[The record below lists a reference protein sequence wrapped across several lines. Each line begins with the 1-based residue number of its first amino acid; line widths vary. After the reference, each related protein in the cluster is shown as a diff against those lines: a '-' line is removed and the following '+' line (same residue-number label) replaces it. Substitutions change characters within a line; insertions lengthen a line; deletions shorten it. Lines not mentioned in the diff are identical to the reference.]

1 MKEFGLINRLNG
13 LDHLPYWP
21 TAPCNSITASE
32 GKFLFASKKYTYSYI
47 QLIKFA
53 LMIRV
58 FVSMKC

>member
-32 GKFLFASKKYTYSYI
+32 GKFFAHLKDIIAFQKGPT
-47 QLIKFA
+47 K
-53 LMIRV
+53 V
-58 FVSMKC
+58 FVSMKH